1 MKLTL
6 KRNPT
11 DSAMIEFY
19 YTWNRSTLLAC
30 VMHEDCLEEYEL
42 LEIIDKMGEATVR
55 MVAEEVTA

>member
-30 VMHEDCLEEYEL
+30 VMHEDCIEESEFV
-42 LEIIDKMGEATVR
+42 GNAR
-55 MVAEEVTA
+55 